1 MSEIPGQSG
10 QALPDLKPPV
20 CARSDAAATH
30 IVVEGSKCLIVVRS
44 HSLDIE
50 CRSQKALHARER
62 RLVRN
67 GVVAKLPPSSG
78 SLLRGI

>member
-1 MSEIPGQSG
+1 MPARPLS
-10 QALPDLKPPV
+10 
-20 CARSDAAATH
+20 ARSDTAATH

-67 GVVAKLPPSSG
+67 GVVAKLPPS
-78 SLLRGI
+78 L